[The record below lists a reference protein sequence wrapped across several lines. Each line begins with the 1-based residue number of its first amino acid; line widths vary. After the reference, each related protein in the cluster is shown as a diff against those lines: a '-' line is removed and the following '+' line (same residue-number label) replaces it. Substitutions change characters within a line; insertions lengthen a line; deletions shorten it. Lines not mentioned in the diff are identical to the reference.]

1 MDKVLSLASGIVA
14 GALAA
19 MPFPAAAHHSM
30 SEFDRSQV
38 AEVEGVVS
46 KVSWRNPHIL
56 LEITHTDES
65 GAEAVWYLE
74 GSAVSAQRRRGL
86 TGDEIAIG
94 DRVRIAGWPSTR
106 REHYVQ
112 VNHVL
117 LPSGLELL
125 VGGVQK
131 PRWADEALGGERD
144 VLDAEKVAAATGD
157 GIFRIWSQGSQ
168 AWFFTGRSGYKL
180 NETAAASAAAW
191 DDIADNPVIQCV
203 APGMPALMGNP
214 YPMEFR
220 QVGDNIELQF
230 EEFDQLRV
238 IHMGDKVAD
247 PKDVPAS
254 PLGYSIGHWEGETLV
269 VDTSRVNAPYFNRS
283 GAPQTENVKINER
296 FTVQEG
302 GNRLEWIMTV
312 DEPATL
318 AEPFVFNGYFVW
330 KPGEAINPYECTL
343 EEWASTENTLSN
355 N

>member
-1 MDKVLSLASGIVA
+1 MRYSLKLAGTTVA
-14 GALAA
+14 AALAA
-19 MPFPAAAHHSM
+19 LSFSVAAHHSM
-30 SEFDRSQV
+30 SEFDRSEV
-38 AEVEGVVS
+38 TEVEGVVS

-56 LEITHTDES
+56 LEVTQTDPS
-65 GAEAVWYLE
+65 GAEAIWYLE

-86 TGDEIAIG
+86 TGDEISVG
-94 DRVRIAGWPSTR
+94 DAVRVAGWSSTR
-106 REHYVQ
+106 RDNYVQ
-112 VNHVL
+112 VNHILMPNGV
-117 LPSGLELL
+117 ELL

-131 PRWADEALGGERD
+131 PRWADKSLGGERD
-144 VLDAEKVAAATGD
+144 VLDAARVAAATGN

-168 AWFFTGRSGYKL
+168 AWFFTGRSNYKL
-180 NETAAASAAAW
+180 NAATAAAAAAW
-191 DDIADNPVIQCV
+191 DDIADNPVIECV

-214 YPMEFR
+214 YPMEFK
-220 QVGDNIELQF
+220 QVGANIELQF

-238 IHMGDKVAD
+238 IHMGDNVAD
-247 PKDVPAS
+247 PKAVPTS
-254 PLGYSIGHWEGETLV
+254 PLGYSVGHWEGDTLV
-269 VDTSRVNAPYFNRS
+269 VDTSRVSAPYFNRA

-343 EEWASTENTLSN
+343 EEWASTENTLGE
-355 N
+355 